1 MAFPDTDLDIV
12 VTVYLGVD
20 RSADPGT
27 WTPTDLSARLMRK
40 PITARTGRGQGQK
53 TAQAGACTLWLS
65 NIDGALTPLL
75 ATSTYYPDWD
85 LGAPLQVAVDN
96 VGSSPPYERFT
107 GDISDI
113 TAVMVPGPGGVNISA
128 VKVTASGILR
138 RLRQGARSKSALERT
153 TMSPASTAPTAYWRL
168 EDGSDATRANATVGG
183 TPLEIITTGPSGGA
197 SLVAPGSA
205 GAWDFSSGG
214 LVRGAVVGVTPGA
227 TSSWEFEAVVGVS
240 EAFSSDDIRTVL
252 AVGAG
257 PGTGATHFGLMA
269 ARTGGVMHWGWFA
282 AVDGVPNFNSSLD
295 AYSQATLGGATH
307 LRVRLEQDNP
317 TPGFINMGWYID
329 GVLRQSVNTPY
340 TLRQPQS
347 VSINEGFA
355 NYEAADIDS
364 VSHLAIWTPVRTT
377 ADTYLAADGY
387 AGEQAHERMER
398 NCAEE
403 NIRFTTTA
411 TSSVALGPQPATD
424 VVGVLLD
431 AETAD
436 HGLLTES
443 RATWGLAYRASSQRL
458 NLDPVLT
465 VDLSTYR
472 TTSGTQADVLTPI
485 RNDQRIRNEWTVRR
499 PGGADGTYQDET
511 HAARFGLFDD
521 SATINVETDADTLQ
535 QASWL
540 VHEGTVSGLRYAD
553 VPLDLGANPSDLLPD
568 WLDVELGDR
577 VDRDNHLTEHPT
589 DLVRLAVEGYQET
602 IRHRGWSA
610 DLNAPPYGPWEMGEL
625 ADTPAEDGAHSARLT
640 GDTPAAL
647 RVAVDADDLSL
658 AFDPNAF
665 RWTIFLT
672 GLALPGT
679 SGNYASTPDNA
690 ALDIVGDIDLAVDVT
705 TDAATW
711 NTGTPTFLSKWN
723 GAQRSY
729 RLDLNGSGAITLSWS
744 TTGAD
749 TVPLT
754 STVAVP
760 TNSSRLAIRATLD
773 VDNGAAGS
781 TATFYTAP
789 SISGSWTQLGAPV
802 IGAVTSIFN
811 STAEGA
817 VGGRNAGVN
826 GLFVGI
832 VHAAQI
838 LNGIAGSAAANPDFS
853 AQAPGTTSFADAA
866 GRTWTLQGTTDIDSD
881 LPLDVRLGGEVVT
894 ASNITTTP
902 ATFVATGTVAH
913 ANNANVTPSLPAG
926 AAANDL
932 LLLYAAIRN
941 SGTGYPDTP
950 SGYTRLRI
958 PGDGATDNAQLFAK
972 VHSGSESNPTVTFT
986 GGAANADTSAQMC
999 AFRNMPITLDDLA
1012 DIVLAGQAQLN
1023 ASAADIAVPALSVT
1037 PYPGQVVL
1045 AIAWKQD
1052 DWTSVAP
1059 LSGLT
1064 EIGEPDTTT
1073 GSDQGITWA
1082 YRIDTTPALVAA
1094 GSSFVVTGGGSA
1106 ISRSAV
1112 VALAGGFQ
1120 TMTVSA
1126 RSENGVTK
1134 SHTAGTRIEVEDAL
1148 VMGL

>member
-113 TAVMVPGPGGVNISA
+113 TAVMVPGPGGVNVSA

-138 RLRQGARSKSALERT
+138 RLRQGARSKSALQRT
-153 TMSPASTAPTAYWRL
+153 IMSAASTTPTAYWRL
-168 EDGSDATRANATVGG
+168 EDGSDATRANPTVGG
-183 TPLEIITTGPSGGA
+183 TPLEIAATGPTGG
-197 SLVAPGSA
+197 SSIVAPGSA
-205 GAWDFSSGG
+205 AAWDFSSGG
-214 LVRGAVVGVTPGA
+214 ILRGSVVGVTPGA

-240 EAFSSDDIRTVL
+240 EAWSSDDIRTVL

-269 ARTGGVMHWGWFA
+269 SRVSGVMHWAWFA
-282 AVDGVPNFNSSLD
+282 AVDGVPNFNSPLN
-295 AYSQATLGGATH
+295 AFSQATLGGTTH

-317 TPGFINMGWYID
+317 TPGFINMGFYID
-329 GVLRQSVNTPY
+329 GVLRQTVNTPY

-347 VSINEGFA
+347 VTINEGFTS
-355 NYEAADIDS
+355 YEAADIDS

-398 NCAEE
+398 NCTEE

-411 TSSVALGPQPATD
+411 TTSVALGPQPVTD

-431 AETAD
+431 AEAAD

-443 RATWGLAYRASSQRL
+443 RSTWGLAYRASSQRA
-458 NLDPVLT
+458 NLDPTVT

-485 RNDQRIRNEWTVRR
+485 RNDQRMRNEWTVRR
-499 PGGADGTYQDET
+499 PGGADGTYQDEV
-511 HAARFGLFDD
+511 HVARFGLFDD
-521 SATINVETDADTLQ
+521 SATINVETDSDTMH
-535 QASWL
+535 QATWL
-540 VHEGTVSGLRYAD
+540 VHEGTVPGLRYAD

-568 WLDVELGDR
+568 WLEVELGDR

-610 DLNAPPYGPWEMGEL
+610 DLNAPPYEPWDIGEL
-625 ADTPAEDGAHSARLT
+625 ADTGDTSDFVGRLAEDI
-640 GDTPAAL
+640 PAAL
-647 RVAVDADDLSL
+647 RAAIDSDDTSI
-658 AFDPNAF
+658 AFDPNAY
-665 RWTIFLT
+665 RWTMYA
-672 GLALPGT
+672 GLVLPGT
-679 SGNYASTPDNA
+679 AGNYASTPDNA

-705 TDAATW
+705 MAAATW
-711 NTGTPTFLSKWN
+711 NTGTPTFLSKWD

-773 VDNGAAGS
+773 VNNGGGGS

-789 SISGSWTQLGAPV
+789 SGVSGPWTQLGAPV

-826 GLFVGI
+826 GLFVGT

-838 LNGIAGSAAANPDFS
+838 LNGIAGTAAANPSFED
-853 AQAPGTTSFADAA
+853 QPLGTTSFADAA
-866 GRTWTLQGTTDIDSD
+866 GRTWTLQGTAVIDSD
-881 LPLDVRLGGEVVT
+881 FPVDVRLAGEVVT
-894 ASNITTTP
+894 VSDITTTP
-902 ATFVATGTVAH
+902 ATFVATGTAAH

-926 AAANDL
+926 MAANDL
-932 LLLYAAIRN
+932 MLLYAAIRN

-950 SGYTRLRI
+950 AGYTRLRI

-1012 DIVLAGQAQLN
+1012 DIVLAGQAELN
-1023 ASAADIAVPALSVT
+1023 ASAADIAVPPLSVT
-1037 PYPGQVVL
+1037 PYADQVVL
-1045 AIAWKQD
+1045 VLGWKQD

-1059 LSGLT
+1059 PSGCT

-1082 YRIDTTPALVAA
+1082 YRIDTTPTIVAP

-1126 RSENGVTK
+1126 RSVNGTTK
-1134 SHTAGTRIEVEDAL
+1134 SHTAGTLVEVEDAL
-1148 VMGL
+1148 VLGL